1 MKTLKVAFMLPAY
14 MGSNHSL
21 FLGVAYL
28 SSAVKKQGNQSIV
41 LDEDA
46 IRWVYAKEDEN
57 TSLERAEG
65 RVKEEIRKYAPDVL
79 CMSLNTTNLEN
90 GLRMLSY
97 VRHSFPE
104 AYMVVGGPH
113 ISACSEQ
120 FRRWH
125 RDLFDAAIVGEGEDA
140 ICDLLKSVCQGERK
154 TPIPGII
161 YSSNELS
168 VIPRKMV
175 DINCLEFPDREAFFA
190 IYNTKERAIA
200 EENYTRV
207 FYSHLPGFE
216 NGHARIVASR
226 GCYNNCTFCSPG
238 MYWRDQVSGK
248 PCRRIRSAKSIAD
261 EIELLIHDGVG
272 AIYFDDPTFPI
283 KSDKKFFDELGKEI
297 LDRQLVFNWGAPIC
311 SSEVDTEILDRLQR
325 TGFSYTYFGLESYK
339 EENLKD
345 FHKMQDI
352 QRCLEL
358 IRECK
363 KRNIHCDAS
372 YQIGLPNETVEDIK
386 KSIDWI
392 FKNKIE
398 RNAFYSITAIWPE
411 TMMAKE
417 YGVLPEFFEPSY
429 DKKTI
434 EREKGLFYY
443 EQGNPVVEHFYSN
456 CSGTYHF
463 IPMDVAIEM
472 KYYVFDSG
480 LTNRFAKKR
489 GS

>member
-1 MKTLKVAFMLPAY
+1 MKSLKVAFMLPAY

-28 SSAVKKQGNQSIV
+28 ASAVKKQGNQAIV

-46 IRWVYAKEDEN
+46 IRWVYSKNDEN
-57 TSLERAEG
+57 SSLEKAEE
-65 RVKEEIRKYAPDVL
+65 RVKEEIRKYKPDVL
-79 CMSLNTTNLEN
+79 CMSLNTTNLKN
-90 GLRMLSY
+90 GLRILTY
-97 VRHSFPE
+97 VRCAFPE
-104 AYMVVGGPH
+104 VYMIVGGPH
-113 ISACSEQ
+113 ISVCAGQ
-120 FRRWH
+120 FRNWH
-125 RDLFDAAIVGEGEDA
+125 RELFDAAIVGEGEDA
-140 ICDLLKSVCQGERK
+140 ICDLLQRLANGEK
-154 TPIPGII
+154 NISIPGII
-161 YSSNELS
+161 YSSNDDQ
-168 VIPRKMV
+168 VIPRGMV
-175 DINCLEFPDREAFFA
+175 DVNNLHFPDREAFFT
-190 IYNTKERAIA
+190 IYTPDEIVWAK
-200 EENYTRV
+200 ENYTRV

-238 MYWRDQVSGK
+238 MYWRDQISGK
-248 PCRRIRSAKSIAD
+248 PCRRIRTAQSIAD
-261 EIELLIHDGVG
+261 EIEMLINDGIG

-283 KSDKKFFDELGKEI
+283 KSDKAFFDALEREI
-297 LDRQLVFNWGAPIC
+297 LDRKLVFNWGAPIC
-311 SSEVDTEILDRLQR
+311 SSEVDTEILDRLQNI
-325 TGFSYTYFGLESYK
+325 GFTYTYFGLENYK
-339 EENLKD
+339 EDNLKD

-358 IRECK
+358 ISECK

-398 RNAFYSITAIWPE
+398 RNVFYSITAIWPE

-417 YGVLPEFFEPSY
+417 YDVLPEYYEPSY
-429 DKKTI
+429 DKKII
-434 EREKGLFYY
+434 EHEKGLFYY
-443 EQGNPVVEHFYSN
+443 EQGNPIVEQFYSN

-463 IPMDVAIEM
+463 IPMDTAIEM

>member
-1 MKTLKVAFMLPAY
+1 MKSLKVAFMLPVY

-28 SSAVKKQGNQSIV
+28 ASAVKKQGNQAIV

-46 IRWVYAKEDEN
+46 IRWIYSKDDESS
-57 TSLERAEG
+57 SLEKAEE
-65 RVKEEIRKYAPDVL
+65 RVKAEIRKYDPDIL
-79 CMSLNTTNLEN
+79 CMSLNTTNLKN
-90 GLRMLSY
+90 GLRMLEY
-97 VRHSFPE
+97 VRHAFPE
-104 AYMVVGGPH
+104 VYMIVGGPH
-113 ISACSEQ
+113 ISTCAEQ
-120 FRRWH
+120 FRIWH
-125 RDLFDAAIVGEGEDA
+125 RELFDAAIIGEGEDA
-140 ICDLLKSVCQGERK
+140 ICELLQRLDDGKK
-154 TPIPGII
+154 NAPIPGII
-161 YSSNELS
+161 YSSNDER
-168 VIPRKMV
+168 VIPRGMV
-175 DINCLEFPDREAFFA
+175 DINSLDFPDRAAFFA
-190 IYNTKERAIA
+190 IYKFDELALA
-200 EENYTRV
+200 KENYTRV

-216 NGHARIVASR
+216 NGHARIIASR

-238 MYWRDQVSGK
+238 MYWRDQLSGK
-248 PCRRIRSAKSIAD
+248 PCRRIRAAKNIVD
-261 EIELLIHDGVG
+261 EIEMLINSGVG

-283 KSDKKFFDELGKEI
+283 KSDKAFFDDLEREI
-297 LDRQLVFNWGAPIC
+297 LERKLVFNWGAPIC
-311 SSEVDTEILDRLQR
+311 SSEVDTEILDKLQNI
-325 TGFSYTYFGLESYK
+325 GFTYTYFGLENYK
-339 EENLKD
+339 EDNLKD

-358 IRECK
+358 IAECK

-411 TMMAKE
+411 TTMAKE
-417 YGVLPEFFEPSY
+417 YGVLPEYYEPSY
-429 DKKTI
+429 NKKII
-434 EREKGLFYY
+434 EKEKGLFYY
-443 EQGNPVVEHFYSN
+443 EQGNPIVEQFYSN

-463 IPMDVAIEM
+463 IPMETAIEM

>member
-1 MKTLKVAFMLPAY
+1 MKSLKIAFMLPTY
-14 MGSNHSL
+14 MGSNHSI

-28 SSAVKKQGNQSIV
+28 AAAVKKQGNDAIV

-46 IRWVYAKEDEN
+46 IRWIYAKEDES
-57 TSLERAEG
+57 TSLIKAEE
-65 RVKEEIRKYAPDVL
+65 RVKEEIKKYAPDVL
-79 CMSLNTTNLEN
+79 CMSLNTTNLKN
-90 GLRMLSY
+90 GLRMMTY
-97 VRHSFPE
+97 VRNTFPE
-104 AYMVVGGPH
+104 IYMIVGGPH
-113 ISACSEQ
+113 ISACAEQ

-125 RDLFDAAIVGEGEDA
+125 RELFDAAIVGEGEDA
-140 ICDLLKSVCQGERK
+140 ICELLQSIGSERRNA
-154 TPIPGII
+154 PIPGIM
-161 YSSNELS
+161 YSSDDEH
-168 VIPRKMV
+168 VIPRGMV
-175 DINCLEFPDREAFFA
+175 DIRSLDFPDRESFFA
-190 IYNTKERAIA
+190 IYSDEEIEIA
-200 EENYTRV
+200 KENYTRV

-248 PCRRIRSAKSIAD
+248 PCRRIRTAKNIVD
-261 EIELLIHDGVG
+261 EIEMLTKQGVG

-283 KSDKKFFDELGKEI
+283 KSDKLFFDELEREI
-297 LDRQLVFNWGAPIC
+297 LERNLVFNWGAPIC
-311 SSEVDTEILDRLQR
+311 SSEVDTDILDRLQKI
-325 TGFSYTYFGLESYK
+325 GFTYTYFGLENYK
-339 EENLKD
+339 EDNLKD

-363 KRNIHCDAS
+363 NRNIHCDAS

-411 TMMAKE
+411 TIMAKE
-417 YGVLPEFFEPSY
+417 YGVLPEYYEPSY
-429 DKKTI
+429 DKTI
-434 EREKGLFYY
+434 VERQKGLFYY
-443 EQGNPVVEHFYSN
+443 EQGNPIVEQFYSN

-463 IPMDVAIEM
+463 IPMDTAIEM

-480 LTNRFAKKR
+480 LTNRFAQKR